1 MDIIE
6 IGKLIS
12 STTLATISTGIMVYL
27 LMDIA
32 KMRKRHKESMKD
44 FKEFD
49 KMFDLVRE
57 QGEDIALLEKR
68 TQYCL
73 DCGALRKLKA

>member
-68 TQYCL
+68 KDYCN